1 MASIVFTEL
10 LKQAATQN
18 LNTKSNEA
26 RSWFRSKA
34 MSISG
39 ISAGIVINQRKEDQ
53 KNSFKPGKMYLFG
66 YDAKNKATLPFW
78 DKYPLIFL
86 LGPADGGFYGF
97 NLHYLPYNQRAVVMD
112 ALYGIRNNK
121 RMDESTQINMNYT
134 FLKNASKFRY
144 LQPALKHYLTPHMK
158 TRFVEIPPSEWEI
171 AAFLPLQSFQNASAS
186 TVYSNTQK
194 QNAKRGRR

>member
-1 MASIVFTEL
+1 LASVVFTEL

-26 RSWFRSKA
+26 RNWFRSKA
-34 MSISG
+34 MEIPA

-53 KNSFKPGKMYLFG
+53 TNSFQPGKMYLFG
-66 YDAKNKATLPFW
+66 YDAKNKDTLPFW

-121 RMDESTQINMNYT
+121 RMDESTKINMNYS

-144 LQPALKHYLTPHMK
+144 LQPALKHYLTTHMK
-158 TRFVEIPPSEWEI
+158 TRFVEIPASEWEI
-171 AAFLPLQSFQNASAS
+171 AAFLPLQKWQNAGAS
-186 TVYSNTQK
+186 TVYSNTRK